1 VMAEADKAP
10 VSLGTSTS
18 SAIVRAPPT
27 PTRVPARVMCQG
39 LNEGQVSEAATFY
52 TAGRSLA
59 WIAARYDVSHTTVA
73 AALRRRRVQLRPRPD
88 WI

>member
-39 LNEGQVSEAATFY
+39 LNEGQVSEAAKRACSF
-52 TAGRSLA
+52 APSSESKPGSPSSISIRS
-59 WIAARYDVSHTTVA
+59 IVPVKRNGGV
-73 AALRRRRVQLRPRPD
+73 
-88 WI
+88 